1 LIARI
6 STERPLTHHLRSA
19 RIVLLWALALAAG
32 GSAVLPNADSRA
44 QSGTIRFGIQDDAW
58 LIHGAG
64 SLDARLDTIDALGA
78 EIVRV
83 NLHWNEIAA
92 SKPADPTSADDPAYD
107 WSGYD
112 EALNGLH
119 ERSVEALAG
128 IVGAPRWAN
137 GGRGANWAPT
147 SGSSIAGFA
156 RAAASRYPWIKR
168 WLIWNE
174 PNQAI
179 WLRPTLPAVYVSR
192 LLNPAYVALH
202 QSIPGVQVGGGVTA
216 PRGNTGGVSPVDWIH
231 GMRAAHARLDAYA
244 HNPYPLDPRHES
256 PRTGGCGHCKTL
268 SMATIRRLV
277 TEVTRSF
284 GNARIWLSEYGYQ
297 TNPPDRRLGIAPT
310 LQARYVGDG
319 AYQAARTARV
329 DILIHYLVRDEP
341 TIGRFQSGLETL
353 AGRRKPSY
361 AAFQL
366 PLAEVSR
373 SGTRVVLW
381 GQLRAPAAGA
391 SYRLE
396 RVSPTRR
403 WLTGSLTAGAGG
415 TFTWHGGLP
424 GGASVRIVAGQLAS
438 PPLVIR

>member
-1 LIARI
+1 MIP
-6 STERPLTHHLRSA
+6 TDRPLRRRSA
-19 RIVLLWALALAAG
+19 LRIVFLCALALAAG
-32 GSAVLPNADSRA
+32 GSAALSTGGSRA

-64 SLDARLDTIDALGA
+64 SLDSRLETIAALGA
-78 EIVRV
+78 EIVRL
-83 NLHWNEIAA
+83 NLHWNEIAPT
-92 SKPADPTSADDPAYD
+92 KPSDPTSAEDPAYD

-112 EALNGLH
+112 EVLNGLH
-119 ERSVEALAG
+119 ERGVDVLVG
-128 IVGAPRWAN
+128 IVGAPRWTN
-137 GGRGANWAPT
+137 GGRGPNWAPR

-156 RAAASRYPWIKR
+156 RAAAARYPWLKR

-179 WLRPTLPAVYVSR
+179 WLRPTRPAIYVSR
-192 LLNPAYVALH
+192 LLNPAYAALH

-216 PRGNTGGVSPVDWIH
+216 PRGATGGVSPIDWIH

-268 SMATIRRLV
+268 SMATIQRLL

-284 GNARIWLSEYGYQ
+284 GQARIWLSEYGYQ
-297 TNPPDRRLGIAPT
+297 TNPPDRRLGISPT
-310 LQARYVGDG
+310 LQARYLADG

-361 AAFQL
+361 ASFQL
-366 PLAEVSR
+366 PLVEVSR
-373 SGTRVVLW
+373 SGANVVLW
-381 GQLRAPAAGA
+381 GQLRAPAAGS

-396 RVSPTRR
+396 QVSPSRR
-403 WLTGSLTAGAGG
+403 WLTGTLTAGAGE
-415 TFTWHGGLP
+415 TFTWHGSLA
-424 GGASVRIVAGQLAS
+424 GGAQVRIVAGALVS
-438 PPLVIR
+438 PPLSIR